1 MVDSKAMP
9 PAPHKQKDEDIDL
22 CAFPGEPKFRRCF
35 EAFVITG
42 QAFTRLRGH
51 LERSEAESK
60 DPVEG
65 PFDFTTGF
73 LPPSHKATA
82 RQATWVGMTVCESGE
97 LHAEQFALP
106 GHEHFFGAALV
117 RSDRLQSSA

>member
-1 MVDSKAMP
+1 KTKISIYAHF
-9 PAPHKQKDEDIDL
+9 PASQNFGDVL
-22 CAFPGEPKFRRCF
+22 
-35 EAFVITG
+35 
-42 QAFTRLRGH
+42 RLLSSQVKLLRVSGGH

-106 GHEHFFGAALV
+106 GHERFFGTALV
-117 RSDRLQSSA
+117 RRDRLQSST